1 MAPSSSKP
9 YRAVTE
15 EAIMMKARPARNPES
30 QLNHPKS
37 INSTPINKRKHTIVQ
52 LLPPSLQTPQLLLAL
67 LIRVIRLQAARM
79 ARHRLVH
86 RHHDAERPSSRGE
99 VESERG
105 AEPGEFS
112 GGEGRL
118 VAVQVGGDGQDEVG
132 EGAGA
137 VERREELLR
146 VVQEVGGH
154 GAGVVRGDV
163 AELQHGHDEGGLQD
177 GAAWGLVWLDCAL
190 AGLVGGVE
198 DTEVDGC
205 ADYCEGLCGVS
216 CLHGLIV
223 SSLLSW

>member
-1 MAPSSSKP
+1 
-9 YRAVTE
+9 
-15 EAIMMKARPARNPES
+15 
-30 QLNHPKS
+30 
-37 INSTPINKRKHTIVQ
+37 
-52 LLPPSLQTPQLLLAL
+52 
-67 LIRVIRLQAARM
+67 M

-177 GAAWGLVWLDCAL
+177 GAAWGFAWLDCAL
-190 AGLVGGVE
+190 GYWMELRIPKLTAVPI
-198 DTEVDGC
+198 T
-205 ADYCEGLCGVS
+205 AKDYAVS
-216 CLHGLIV
+216 AICMV
-223 SSLLSW
+223 